1 MKRLLEMQLTFSTVG
16 TAAGAA
22 PEFKD
27 GVAINV
33 LCNMRRKKQANADS
47 LTHRRERTG

>member
-1 MKRLLEMQLTFSTVG
+1 MKRLLEMQLTF